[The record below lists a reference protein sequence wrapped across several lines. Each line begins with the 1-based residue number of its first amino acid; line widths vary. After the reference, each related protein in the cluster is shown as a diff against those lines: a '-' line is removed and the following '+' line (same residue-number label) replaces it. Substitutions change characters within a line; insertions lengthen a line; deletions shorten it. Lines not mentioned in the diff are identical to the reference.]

1 MSMLLLLPPSEDFSS
16 SYWPLVGTKE
26 TGLTMPLQ
34 IFELVHFWTYEQD
47 FLSQYCQVW
56 VRLEL
61 DAHLSQQ
68 ALREALD
75 TKEVQEARDRLGH
88 ITQLSQGLEVVWRE
102 ARWIMDVLQC
112 VRSKQWVGA
121 VPLGL
126 VMGGDPP
133 ACPDDEEDDRPT
145 TRVWPQRILSQN
157 KISES
162 ITCTVT
168 DVGVSSGISEP
179 ICIPGVHEKAVGL
192 IEGASKGGYPVDL
205 SAQQPVVAFN
215 SLDQSGVGFDSVAQS
230 EVVYHNIMAQS
241 EVADHDI
248 VNLPAAYSGELEYP
262 HSFVSDVIPP
272 LPEVDIIF
280 PTLSLIDEERRRT
293 LYLGGWIC
301 LTV

>member
-1 MSMLLLLPPSEDFSS
+1 MALNRNHSQNGGLLINNGESVLRECKNVELSFSDVTSKTDLLRGTKKGTVYLTPYRAYQYGVYTRELLQFGDKMSMLVLLPPSEDFSS

-26 TGLTMPLQ
+26 PGLTMPLQ

-75 TKEVQEARDRLGH
+75 TKEVQEARGRLSH
-88 ITQLSQGLEVVWRE
+88 ITQLSQSLEVVWRE

-112 VRSKQWVGA
+112 VRSKQCVGA

-133 ACPDDEEDDRPT
+133 ARPDDEEDDRAT
-145 TRVWPQRILSQN
+145 TRVWPQCILSQN

-168 DVGVSSGISEP
+168 DIGVSGGISEP
-179 ICIPGVHEKAVGL
+179 IFVLGVNEEAVCL
-192 IEGASKGGYPVDL
+192 MEGTSKVP
-205 SAQQPVVAFN
+205 N
-215 SLDQSGVGFDSVAQS
+215 SLLWRSTAWTNQELDS
-230 EVVYHNIMAQS
+230 
-241 EVADHDI
+241 
-248 VNLPAAYSGELEYP
+248 
-262 HSFVSDVIPP
+262 
-272 LPEVDIIF
+272 
-280 PTLSLIDEERRRT
+280 
-293 LYLGGWIC
+293 
-301 LTV
+301 TV